1 MLPTAPAVRRRPP
14 AAAIVAAVLGL
25 VSCALPALLLLV
37 VLALAGPAGLED
49 AAWVDY
55 TLPLLLVVAL
65 VAGAVLLL
73 LGRSWLALAVPAG
86 LLVAL
91 MVTARVLGGWGGG
104 PIWLLGWVAPGLAL
118 VLSALPGVRGWVA
131 ERRAPAESRKPPR

>member
-1 MLPTAPAVRRRPP
+1 MLPTAHAVRRRPP

-37 VLALAGPAGLED
+37 VLALAGPGGLED

-55 TLPLLLVVAL
+55 ALPLLLVCAL

-73 LGRSWLALAVPAG
+73 LGRSWLALAASAG
-86 LLVAL
+86 VLVAL
-91 MVTARVLGGWGGG
+91 MVAARVLGGWGGG
-104 PIWLLGWVAPGLAL
+104 PIWLLGWAAPGLAV
-118 VLSALPGVRGWVA
+118 VLSALPVVRSWVA
-131 ERRAPAESRKPPR
+131 ERRAQRAG